1 MSNLHIVI
9 ARYNES
15 LDWLNTCLTPHQRRA
30 VWIYNKGPDSVSIDG
45 VPDSQIQNLP
55 NVGREAHTYL
65 THIIQQWD
73 KLPKH
78 VYFLQAD
85 PFPHIEIQDTFDSV
99 QTWFERWTDQIINR
113 GFSQNV
119 NWDVHAN
126 DFHEPFTEQTPW
138 TFGEWLEKNTGK
150 KFGYPLMWFIGAC
163 FGCSRNQIKYRT
175 REYYEG
181 LRDQLMTIKPEVAY
195 YLERAWFYVF
205 QL

>member
-15 LDWLNTCLTPHQRRA
+15 LDWLDTCLTPQQRRS
-30 VWIYNKGPDSVSIDG
+30 VWIYNKGPDSVSVDG
-45 VPDSQIQNLP
+45 VPDSQIKTLP

-65 THIIQQWD
+65 THVIENYES
-73 KLPKH
+73 LPKH
-78 VYFLQAD
+78 IYFLQAD
-85 PFPHIEIQDTFDSV
+85 PFPHLEIEETFDMV
-99 QTWFERWTDQIINR
+99 QLWFERWTYQVINK
-113 GFSQNV
+113 GFSQNI

-126 DFHEPFTEQTPW
+126 DFHESGAEHCDL

-150 KFGYPLMWFIGAC
+150 KFGYPLMWYIGAC
-163 FGCSRNQIKYRT
+163 FGCSRNQVKYRT
-175 REYYEG
+175 REYYEC
-181 LRDQLMTIKPEVAY
+181 LRSQLMTIKPEVAY

>member
-1 MSNLHIVI
+1 MNIVI

-15 LDWLNTCLTPHQRRA
+15 LDWLDTCLTPAQRRF
-30 VWIYNKGPDSVSIDG
+30 VWIYNKGPDPVSVDG
-45 VPDSQIQNLP
+45 VPESQIQNLP

-73 KLPKH
+73 ELPKH
-78 VYFLQAD
+78 IYFLQGD
-85 PFPHIEIQDTFDSV
+85 PFPHLEIKPEFDVV
-99 QTWFERWTDQIINR
+99 QLWFERWTDQIINK
-113 GFSQNV
+113 GFSQNI

-150 KFGYPLMWFIGAC
+150 KFGYPLMWYIGAC
-163 FGCSRNQIKYRT
+163 FGCTRNQIKYRT
-175 REYYEG
+175 REYYEN
-181 LRDQLMTIKPEVAY
+181 LRSQLMTIKPEVAY

-205 QL
+205 NC

>member
-181 LRDQLMTIKPEVAY
+181 LRDQLMTVKPEVAY